1 VFPAKFRRETEAG
14 GGPQKQRVRR
24 DGFVRGVERKR
35 GRKEE
40 KKKKNKNSPE
50 ARISTCL
57 RRSEKK
63 IQSAATRC
71 GEPVIKFA
79 TANQVRASG
88 SMPAES
94 HNSRERGNWV
104 VQARRK
110 R

>member
-1 VFPAKFRRETEAG
+1 MGLFAAWRGEKKSEKRR
-14 GGPQKQRVRR
+14 
-24 DGFVRGVERKR
+24 
-35 GRKEE
+35 
-40 KKKKNKNSPE
+40 KKKNKNLPE
-50 ARISTCL
+50 ARISTCAW
-57 RRSEKK
+57 RSEKK

-94 HNSRERGNWV
+94 HNGRERGNWV
-104 VQARRK
+104 VRARRK